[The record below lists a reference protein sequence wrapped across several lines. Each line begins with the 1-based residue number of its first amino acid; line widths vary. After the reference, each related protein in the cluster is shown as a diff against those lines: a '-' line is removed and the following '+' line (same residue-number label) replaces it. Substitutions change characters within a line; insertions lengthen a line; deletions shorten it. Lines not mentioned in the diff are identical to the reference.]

1 MNKYKLVALFGKSG
15 AGKDTIQNWIVS
27 NLQGTHK
34 LISYTTRPP
43 RDNEVDNQD
52 YHFISVEEFNYMKE
66 KNLFLETTEFRGWYY
81 GTSIEALNKN
91 KINIGVFNPS
101 GVKNILDNFQNQILV
116 FPIEIWAPNKSRLIR
131 SLTRENNPDC
141 LEICRR
147 FLADEKDFSNINFYS
162 IKYPNYDNNNA
173 YTKSFSSELLKSY
186 FDGLAEIN

>member
-15 AGKDTIQNWIVS
+15 AGKDTIQNWMVS
-27 NLQGTHK
+27 NLQDTHK

-43 RDNEVDNQD
+43 RDNEIDNQD
-52 YHFISVEEFNYMKE
+52 YHFISIEEFNYMKE

-81 GTSIEALNKN
+81 GTSIESLSEN

-116 FPIEIWAPNKSRLIR
+116 FPIEIWAPNKTRLIR

-147 FLADEKDFSNINFYS
+147 FLADEEDFNSINFYS
-162 IKYPNYDNNNA
+162 IKYPNYDDDNA

-186 FDGLAEIN
+186 FNGLAEIN

>member
-15 AGKDTIQNWIVS
+15 AGKDTIQNWMVS
-27 NLQGTHK
+27 NLQDTHK

-43 RDNEVDNQD
+43 RSNEVDNKD

-66 KNLFLETTEFRGWYY
+66 KNFFLETSEFRGWYY
-81 GTSIEALNKN
+81 GTSIEALNEN

-116 FPIEIWAPNKSRLIR
+116 FPIEIWASDKTRLIR
-131 SLTRENNPDC
+131 SLTREKNPDC

-147 FLADEKDFSNINFYS
+147 FLADEKDFNNINFYS
-162 IKYPNYDNNNA
+162 IRYPNFDDNNA

-186 FDGLAEIN
+186 FDGLAKIN

>member
-15 AGKDTIQNWIVS
+15 AGKDTIQNWMVS
-27 NLQGTHK
+27 NLQDTHK

-81 GTSIEALNKN
+81 GTSIESLNEN

-116 FPIEIWAPNKSRLIR
+116 FPIEIQAPNKSRLIR
-131 SLTRENNPDC
+131 SLARENNPDC

-147 FLADEKDFSNINFYS
+147 FLADEEDFSNINFYS
-162 IKYPNYDNNNA
+162 IKYPNYDDDNA

-186 FDGLAEIN
+186 FDGLAKIN

>member
-15 AGKDTIQNWIVS
+15 AGKDTIQNWMVS
-27 NLQGTHK
+27 NLQDTHK

-43 RDNEVDNQD
+43 RDNEIDNQD
-52 YHFISVEEFNYMKE
+52 YHFISIEEFNYMKE

-81 GTSIEALNKN
+81 GTSIESLSEN

-147 FLADEKDFSNINFYS
+147 FLADEEDFNNINFYS
-162 IKYPNYDNNNA
+162 IKYPNYDDNNA
-173 YTKSFSSELLKSY
+173 YAKSFSSELLKNY
-186 FDGLAEIN
+186 FNGLAEVN